1 MWKER
6 LRWYSK
12 QAPLSAH
19 WEPNYTGN
27 WERWGWFSMKKVHQH
42 ELTQRVIKKHHWTH
56 TSASQ
61 NSKYSF
67 STVWKE
73 PLRRYSKQAP
83 LSAHWEPNYVG
94 NPEEERS
101 GRFSRKKGPPTVVKK
116 RSSRKA
122 VCEPLLS
129 RIFFWVYSCL
139 YYRLFL
145 KRVTLNYFVDETKI
159 QQLIGYLIYVVY
171 MFKLFLFTT
180 WLHRWNVPVL
190 LLCIVSL

>member
-1 MWKER
+1 MR
-6 LRWYSK
+6 LVFNEKGTHTWINPK
-12 QAPLSAH
+12 GDQ
-19 WEPNYTGN
+19 
-27 WERWGWFSMKKVHQH
+27 
-42 ELTQRVIKKHHWTH
+42 KHHWTH

-94 NPEEERS
+94 NREEERS

-129 RIFFWVYSCL
+129 RNFFLSVFLPLLQVISKKSDTELFGWWNQNPTIDWLFDLRGLYVQTFFVHNMTAPMKRPCTVAVYS
-139 YYRLFL
+139 
-145 KRVTLNYFVDETKI
+145 
-159 QQLIGYLIYVVY
+159 
-171 MFKLFLFTT
+171 
-180 WLHRWNVPVL
+180 
-190 LLCIVSL
+190 

>member
-1 MWKER
+1 MRTENPTTQGIER
-6 LRWYSK
+6 DKVGFQWR
-12 QAPLSAH
+12 
-19 WEPNYTGN
+19 
-27 WERWGWFSMKKVHQH
+27 KVHQH

-61 NSKYSF
+61 NSKYFF

-94 NPEEERS
+94 NREEERS

-129 RIFFWVYSCL
+129 RIFFLSVFLPLLQVIFKKSDTELFCWWNQNPTIDWLFDLRGLYVQTFFVHNMIAPMKRTCTVAVYS
-139 YYRLFL
+139 
-145 KRVTLNYFVDETKI
+145 
-159 QQLIGYLIYVVY
+159 
-171 MFKLFLFTT
+171 
-180 WLHRWNVPVL
+180 
-190 LLCIVSL
+190 

>member
-1 MWKER
+1 MRTENPTTQGIER
-6 LRWYSK
+6 DEVGFQWR
-12 QAPLSAH
+12 
-19 WEPNYTGN
+19 
-27 WERWGWFSMKKVHQH
+27 KVHQH

-94 NPEEERS
+94 NREEERS